1 MLFAKFFCAKSKAR
15 CWSVRFKEWLDKKK
29 KSKNISKSPE
39 NNAAWK
45 VEDIDEFGQKPTD
58 PDAQPMRNCN
68 WSSRSHAE
76 ESKNSQQ
83 HLLKKKEKM

>member
-1 MLFAKFFCAKSKAR
+1 M
-15 CWSVRFKEWLDKKK
+15 
-29 KSKNISKSPE
+29 
-39 NNAAWK
+39 
-45 VEDIDEFGQKPTD
+45 EDIDEFGQKPTD

-83 HLLKKKEKM
+83 HLLKKKRKDVSADLKSEHAKKGQ